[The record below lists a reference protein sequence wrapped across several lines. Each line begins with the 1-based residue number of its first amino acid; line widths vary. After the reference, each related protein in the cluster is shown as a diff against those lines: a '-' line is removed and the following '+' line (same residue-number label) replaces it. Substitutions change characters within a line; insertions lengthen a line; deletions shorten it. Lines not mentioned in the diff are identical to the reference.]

1 MKIRYTH
8 DSLVYTKAQLIIS
21 CLVLTIFVTLPCGTL
36 LAAAAPPIELGTAAN
51 FGALAGGAI
60 SGTGDIRG
68 DVGSGTGAIAP
79 AITSSGTI
87 YPTGHSVTMTALA
100 DFATA
105 YNDAKNRTYDVLLSA
120 AAFELGG
127 STLTAGVY
135 KIGAAATLTSPVT
148 LDGEGNPDAVFIIQ
162 INGALGATASVGN
175 VVLTNEAQSA
185 NVFWVVEGA
194 VSMGAN
200 THMEGTLIGA
210 ATITFAAPTT
220 IHGRALAGSAAG
232 TVTLA
237 TTTVSVPV
245 EPSVVGGR
253 VWLDSNGDGIQDLAE
268 TTGIPSVPVTLLQ
281 VVSVGLTIDLGTAA
295 NFGALAGGAISG
307 TGNVAGHVGSGTGA
321 IAPAIT
327 STGTIFSTGDAV
339 VVTALAD
346 FSKAYEDAM
355 SRAHNVLLSAAAY
368 ELGGS
373 ILTPGVYKIGAAAT
387 LASPLTL
394 DGEGDPDAVFIIQV
408 VGAFGATAEVGNV
421 NLINDA
427 HSANVFWVVEGA
439 VSLGAG
445 THMEGTLIGADAIT
459 FGAATTINGRA
470 LAGSAAGTVALATTT
485 ISAVTGIPPVGTP
498 PPIVLA
504 NTVTDTNGNY
514 LFGSV
519 EPGNYIVSW
528 DLSSASTNVRIT
540 TANQG
545 SDDAL
550 DSDGVSGDVG
560 GYVFTAEIAVL
571 SGTSHLSVDLGLF
584 DTLPEVKA
592 AALNELAAKL
602 ESYIIADFSN
612 GAWTTLNTAKTVG
625 DNAINA
631 ATDLAGVVTA
641 KDATLAAMNATPT
654 IVPLPIFTDFS
665 RTAEG
670 AVTMNIRTTPFALLT
685 LETSTD
691 LVSWTTITTATP
703 ITELWTF
710 IHDASLATGPKWFYR
725 ASLNP

>member
-1 MKIRYTH
+1 
-8 DSLVYTKAQLIIS
+8 
-21 CLVLTIFVTLPCGTL
+21 
-36 LAAAAPPIELGTAAN
+36 
-51 FGALAGGAI
+51 
-60 SGTGDIRG
+60 
-68 DVGSGTGAIAP
+68 
-79 AITSSGTI
+79 
-87 YPTGHSVTMTALA
+87 
-100 DFATA
+100 
-105 YNDAKNRTYDVLLSA
+105 
-120 AAFELGG
+120 
-127 STLTAGVY
+127 
-135 KIGAAATLTSPVT
+135 
-148 LDGEGNPDAVFIIQ
+148 
-162 INGALGATASVGN
+162 
-175 VVLTNEAQSA
+175 
-185 NVFWVVEGA
+185 
-194 VSMGAN
+194 MGAN
-200 THMEGTLIGA
+200 THMEGTLIG
-210 ATITFAAPTT
+210 
-220 IHGRALAGSAAG
+220 
-232 TVTLA
+232 
-237 TTTVSVPV
+237 
-245 EPSVVGGR
+245 
-253 VWLDSNGDGIQDLAE
+253 
-268 TTGIPSVPVTLLQ
+268 
-281 VVSVGLTIDLGTAA
+281 
-295 NFGALAGGAISG
+295 GA
-307 TGNVAGHVGSGTGA
+307 
-321 IAPAIT
+321 
-327 STGTIFSTGDAV
+327 
-339 VVTALAD
+339 
-346 FSKAYEDAM
+346 
-355 SRAHNVLLSAAAY
+355 
-368 ELGGS
+368 
-373 ILTPGVYKIGAAAT
+373 
-387 LASPLTL
+387 
-394 DGEGDPDAVFIIQV
+394 
-408 VGAFGATAEVGNV
+408 
-421 NLINDA
+421 
-427 HSANVFWVVEGA
+427 
-439 VSLGAG
+439 
-445 THMEGTLIGADAIT
+445 AIT

-560 GYVFTAEIAVL
+560 GYVYTAEIAVL